1 MATDLVHASELANGL
16 YGSVGVHNGISIRE
30 ISGRSGTESAS
41 GAATAQRTFLASG
54 TTDPV
59 AARTALI
66 DGPVLI
72 DTFDGMYRDII
83 EWEQGES
90 YDSWLLT
97 VKYSFTPA
105 PGRYTVSI
113 DTTGGSILQTTA
125 LAQVAYPATGETA
138 IDYGK
143 AIDVQDGSP
152 QGVERIIPALKIN
165 VRARISGD
173 YTDEEDAMD
182 YAFLIASC
190 TGHMASGT
198 FLKHAQG
205 ELLFMGATG
214 DIIGEDPT
222 LDFAFLSS
230 KNITNQT
237 IGDVVGVT
245 KLGHDYLWYDFKRA
259 KHPTTKMPITSVR
272 QANVGRIY
280 GFADLSVLKIGEV

>member
-1 MATDLVHASELANGL
+1 M
-16 YGSVGVHNGISIRE
+16 GVYNGISIQE
-30 ISGRSGTESAS
+30 IAGRSGTESSS
-41 GAATAQRTFLASG
+41 GAATAQRTFLCSG
-54 TTDPV
+54 TSDPV
-59 AARTALI
+59 AARAALI
-66 DGPVLI
+66 DGPILI
-72 DTFDGMYRDII
+72 DTFDGMFRELI
-83 EWEQGES
+83 EWDQGES
-90 YDSWLLT
+90 YDSWNMT
-97 VKYSFTPA
+97 VRYSYTPA

-152 QGVERIIPALKIN
+152 QGVERPIPALKIN

-190 TGHMASGT
+190 TGFMASGS
-198 FLKHAQG
+198 FLRHAQG
-205 ELLFMGATG
+205 ELLFLGATG

-222 LDFAFLSS
+222 LDFGFLSS

-237 IGDVVGVT
+237 IGDIVGVT
-245 KLGHDYLWYDFKRA
+245 KLGHDYLWYDFKKA
-259 KHPTTKMPITSVR
+259 KDPTTKMPITSVR
-272 QANVGRIY
+272 QANVGRIF
-280 GFADLSVLKIGEV
+280 GFADLSVLKIGQV

>member
-1 MATDLVHASELANGL
+1 MVTDLKRAQDLPNGT
-16 YGSVGVHNGISIRE
+16 YDFGGVYNNIAIQE
-30 ISGRSGTESAS
+30 VAGRSGTESSS
-41 GAATAQRTFLASG
+41 GAATAQRTFMLSG

-59 AARTALI
+59 AARAALI

-83 EWEQGES
+83 EWDQGET
-90 YDSWLLT
+90 YDSWLMT
-97 VKYSFTPA
+97 VKYSYTPA

-152 QGVERIIPALKIN
+152 QGVERPIPALKIN

-173 YTDEEDAMD
+173 YTDEDDAMD

-190 TGHMASGT
+190 TGFMASGS
-198 FLKHAQG
+198 FLRHAQG
-205 ELLFMGATG
+205 ELLFLGATG

-222 LDFAFLSS
+222 LDFGFLSS
-230 KNITNQT
+230 KNMTSQT

-245 KLGHDYLWYDFKRA
+245 KLGHDYLWYDFKKA
-259 KHPTTKMPITSVR
+259 KDPTTKMPITSVR
-272 QANVGRIY
+272 QANVGRIF
-280 GFADLSVLKIGEV
+280 GFSDLSVLKIGEV